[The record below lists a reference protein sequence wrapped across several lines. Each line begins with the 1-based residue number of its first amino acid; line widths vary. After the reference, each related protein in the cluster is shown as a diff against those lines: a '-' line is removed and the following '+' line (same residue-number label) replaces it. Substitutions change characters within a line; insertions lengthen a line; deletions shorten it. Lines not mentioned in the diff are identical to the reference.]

1 MPAEHALLVVMATF
15 EPLDLQQWPR
25 REWFEHYLDRC
36 PTYYSMTVDL
46 DITNLRAAVDVSGR
60 KTYPT
65 QIWAL
70 ATVVNR
76 HPEFRMALDDQ
87 GNPGVWDVVDPAFTV
102 FNPDR
107 ETFAGISA
115 RYTPDFDTFHTEAAE
130 LLNEYRNASTLFPQ
144 GAPRPRN
151 VFDISS
157 IPWTRFT
164 GFTLTI
170 APGWEH
176 LAPIF
181 TIGKFYEQEGRTMMP
196 LALQIHHAAA
206 DGYHS
211 ARLVEELREI
221 IANPDWA
228 RD

>member
-46 DITNLRAAVDVSGR
+46 DITNLRAAVDASGR

-65 QIWAL
+65 QIRAL

-115 RYTPDFDTFHTEAAE
+115 RYTPNFDAFHSEAAE
-130 LLNEYRNASTLFPQ
+130 LLSEYRNASTLFPQ

-170 APGWEH
+170 APGWAH

-211 ARLVEELREI
+211 TRLVEELRQI
-221 IANPDWA
+221 IADPDWVNC
-228 RD
+228 

>member
-46 DITNLRAAVDVSGR
+46 DITNLRAAVDASGR

-115 RYTPDFDTFHTEAAE
+115 RYTPDFDAFHSEAAE
-130 LLNEYRNASTLFPQ
+130 LLSEYRNASTLFPQ

-164 GFTLTI
+164 GF
-170 APGWEH
+170 
-176 LAPIF
+176 
-181 TIGKFYEQEGRTMMP
+181 
-196 LALQIHHAAA
+196 
-206 DGYHS
+206 HS
-211 ARLVEELREI
+211 PSPPAGHTWRPSSPS
-221 IANPDWA
+221 ANSTNKKAEP
-228 RD
+228 

>member
-1 MPAEHALLVVMATF
+1 MIMANL
-15 EPLDLQQWPR
+15 EPIDVQQWAR
-25 REWFEHYLDRC
+25 REWFEHYLNRC
-36 PTYYSMTVDL
+36 PTYYSMTVD
-46 DITNLRAAVDVSGR
+46 VDVTDLREAIRATGR

-87 GNPGVWDVVDPAFTV
+87 GNPAIWDVVNPGFTV

-115 RYTPDFDTFHTEAAE
+115 RYTPDFGAFHAE
-130 LLNEYRNASTLFPQ
+130 VAKLLVEYRNAATLFPQ
-144 GAPRPRN
+144 GESRPRN

-157 IPWTRFT
+157 IPWTSFT

-181 TIGKFYEQEGRTMMP
+181 TIGKFHEQGGRTMMP
-196 LALQIHHAAA
+196 LALQVHHAAA
-206 DGYHS
+206 DGYHC
-211 ARLVEELREI
+211 AQLVEDLREI
-221 IANPDWA
+221 IATPDWV
-228 RD
+228 DG

>member
-1 MPAEHALLVVMATF
+1 MATF

-46 DITNLRAAVDVSGR
+46 DITNLRAAVDASGR

-102 FNPDR
+102 FNP
-107 ETFAGISA
+107 IA
-115 RYTPDFDTFHTEAAE
+115 RPSPVSVRATH
-130 LLNEYRNASTLFPQ
+130 LISTLFI
-144 GAPRPRN
+144 PRPP
-151 VFDISS
+151 SC
-157 IPWTRFT
+157 
-164 GFTLTI
+164 
-170 APGWEH
+170 
-176 LAPIF
+176 
-181 TIGKFYEQEGRTMMP
+181 
-196 LALQIHHAAA
+196 
-206 DGYHS
+206 
-211 ARLVEELREI
+211 
-221 IANPDWA
+221 
-228 RD
+228 